1 MTYTLTRRTL
11 LAIAA
16 SSAAS
21 GAVHAQ
27 DKPPVRIIVPAS
39 AGSGVDTHIRAV
51 TSPLSKALGQSVV
64 IENLAGAGG
73 ITGTQQIVRA
83 TPDGNTLGLVSNN
96 HVVNPAVFK
105 KMPFDSLKDIT
116 PICVVGSTPFVL
128 VVNPKLP
135 VKNLKELQSLLKSKP
150 GDLNYASS
158 GNGTIIHLAA
168 AQLLEELNAEAK
180 HIPYKGMG
188 PMVTDLIAGV
198 VDFGIVAVPVAQSHV
213 KSGAL
218 RALAV
223 ANRQRVASLPD
234 TPTYAEQG
242 FPNIDING
250 WFAFIGPANMPTATA
265 KRLHSAV
272 LATFATPE
280 AKDAMDLQQNVIKPM
295 SLEDS
300 SSYFESEI
308 NRYARLAK
316 KANVTID

>member
-1 MTYTLTRRTL
+1 MTHSINRRSL
-11 LAIAA
+11 LAAA
-16 SSAAS
+16 ACSALS
-21 GAVHAQ
+21 GAVLAQ
-27 DKPPVRIIVPAS
+27 DKPPMRIIVPAS

-51 TSPLSKALGQSVV
+51 TTPLAKAMGQSVV

-73 ITGTQQIVRA
+73 ISGTQQIVRA
-83 TPDGNTLGLVSNN
+83 NPDGNILGLVSNN
-96 HVVNPAVFK
+96 HAVNPAVFK

-128 VVNPKLP
+128 VVNPKFP
-135 VKNLKELQSLLKSKP
+135 AKSLKEFQALLKSKP
-150 GDLNYASS
+150 GEHNYASS

-168 AQLLEELNAEAK
+168 AQLLEELNVEAK

-188 PMVTDLIAGV
+188 PMVTDIIAGV

-213 KSGAL
+213 KNGTL

-234 TPTYAEQG
+234 VPTYAEQG
-242 FPNIDING
+242 FPSVDVNG
-250 WFAFIGPANMPTATA
+250 WFAFIGPANMPAATV

-272 LATFATPE
+272 VATFASPE
-280 AKDAMDLQQNVIKPM
+280 AKEAMDQQQNVIRPM
-295 SLEDS
+295 SPEDS
-300 SSYFESEI
+300 RSHFESEI